1 MRLGTL
7 NHASIIPNNLVL
19 LALAEDITELLQ
31 RAADELSL
39 LPEVGGE
46 EAVGVD
52 DGNEGGLEGV
62 LEGLGG
68 TGRGGV
74 GILDTSKLE
83 KTLDSGGGNETG
95 TAGSGDQLE
104 RETIRILYGLKEKC
118 ANCTHFVSTSTIVQT
133 RGGSGDTYT
142 NSDGTTLA
150 GLLDGQR
157 VRLTEVGTP
166 VTAADGKDSQLG
178 NGDSGTDSSGDF
190 LGGLDAETDVAL
202 TVTDENNGLEAGTLT
217 GTGLLL
223 DGLDL

>member
-1 MRLGTL
+1 MR
-7 NHASIIPNNLVL
+7 ASKNLVL
-19 LALAEDITELLQ
+19 LALAQDITELLQ

-52 DGNEGGLEGV
+52 DGDEGSLEGV

-68 TGRGGV
+68 AGRGGV
-74 GILDTSKLE
+74 GVLDTSELE
-83 KTLDSGGGNETG
+83 ETLDGGGGNEAG
-95 TAGSGDQLE
+95 TAGSGDELDVKLVGVFASPSK
-104 RETIRILYGLKEKC
+104 RC
-118 ANCTHFVSTSTIVQT
+118 
-133 RGGSGDTYT
+133 TYT
-142 NSDGTTLA
+142 DGDGTTLA

-166 VTAADGKDSQLG
+166 VTAADGKDGELG
-178 NGDSGTDSSGDF
+178 NGDGGADSGGDF
-190 LGGLDAETDVAL
+190 LGGLDTETDVAL
-202 TVTDENNGLEAGTLT
+202 GVTDEDDGLEAGTLT